1 MQLGLEGRVALVTG
15 ASQGIGRAAAAA
27 LAREGCHVGLAARTP
42 DVLQSAVED
51 VRRVAPSS
59 SRVHGVPADVRDPAQ
74 VEDLHAEVRR
84 ELGPVDILVNNAGT
98 SQRGP
103 FLTQD
108 DDRWQDD
115 LDLKL
120 LAAVR
125 LARLT
130 IPDMQAA
137 GGGRI
142 INVTAVAGK
151 HPAAASAPTAISRA
165 AGIAL
170 TKALSREYA
179 RDGILVN
186 TVCIGVIESGQHDR
200 RWKVEHPELAR
211 YAFYETLAA
220 ERGVPMG
227 RVGRPDEAANLIVF
241 LASSAASYLTGAA
254 INLDGGLAHVV

>member
-1 MQLGLEGRVALVTG
+1 MHLGLDGRVALVTG
-15 ASQGIGRAAAAA
+15 ASQGIGRATAVA
-27 LAREGCHVGLAARTP
+27 LAREGCHVALVARTT
-42 DVLQSAVED
+42 DALHAAVED
-51 VRRVAPSS
+51 VRRASTS
-59 SRVHGVPADVRDPAQ
+59 AARVHGVPADVRDPAQ

-108 DDRWQDD
+108 DGRWQDD

-151 HPAAASAPTAISRA
+151 HPAAASAPTAITRA

-179 RDGILVN
+179 PDGILVN

-200 RWKVEHPELAR
+200 RWKAEHPELDR
-211 YAFYETLAA
+211 EAFYDGLASQ
-220 ERGVPMG
+220 RGVPMG

-254 INLDGGLAHVV
+254 INLDGGLSHVV

>member
-1 MQLGLEGRVALVTG
+1 MEMGLAGRVALVTG
-15 ASQGIGRAAAAA
+15 ASQGIGLATSTA
-27 LAREGCHVGLAARTP
+27 LAREGCHVALVARSP
-42 DVLQSAVED
+42 DVLRSAAEQVGSAAMPSA
-51 VRRVAPSS
+51 RVLA
-59 SRVHGVPADVRDPAQ
+59 VPADVRDPTQLEA
-74 VEDLHAEVRR
+74 LHAEVRK

-98 SQRGP
+98 SHRGP
-103 FLTQD
+103 FLDQG

-151 HPAAASAPTAISRA
+151 QPGAASAPTAITRA

-179 RDGILVN
+179 SDGILVN

-200 RWKVEHPELAR
+200 RWLAEHPELDR
-211 YAFYETLAA
+211 EAFYEWLAT
-220 ERGVPMG
+220 ERELPMG